1 MVGEGITLQSMFSLV
16 WHFKQ
21 RQLVGKLWPVEVK
34 GNCVDLHLM
43 QLGNKPKNQLLC
55 FKGQPLHVSW
65 FRNGLNPAFL
75 NLNKICC

>member
-1 MVGEGITLQSMFSLV
+1 MVGEGITPPQSMFSLV

-55 FKGQPLHVSW
+55 FKGQPLHVKKKWVGSEMVW
-65 FRNGLNPAFL
+65 IQHF
-75 NLNKICC
+75 